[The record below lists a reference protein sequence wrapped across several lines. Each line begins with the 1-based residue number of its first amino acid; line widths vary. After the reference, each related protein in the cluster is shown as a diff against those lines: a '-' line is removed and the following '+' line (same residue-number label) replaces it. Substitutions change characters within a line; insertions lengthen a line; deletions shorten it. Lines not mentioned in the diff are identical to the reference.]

1 MTQINRDCL
10 GCMSL
15 ENIYALF
22 TITRNIQEVSARSYL
37 FIPRVKQIFFIQKL
51 KKVCGWIFQHYDL
64 KPS

>member
-22 TITRNIQEVSARSYL
+22 TITRNIQEVSAKSYMYL
-37 FIPRVKQIFFIQKL
+37 FISREKQIFLIQKL
-51 KKVCGWIFQHYDL
+51 KKVC
-64 KPS
+64 

>member
-37 FIPRVKQIFFIQKL
+37 FINTKGKTDILNSKTEKSMWMDIPAL
-51 KKVCGWIFQHYDL
+51 
-64 KPS
+64 